1 MISKPQSESSPGS
14 WERWKLTSFNDVADT
29 VTAKVRVAVK
39 REPLALS
46 QPRGQETVHL
56 REAARQEGYQA
67 GFDAGRAEGLR
78 AGQEAAEAA
87 GRKLAAQL
95 AQAISR
101 LDAGVAELEHT
112 VADELLALALEIA
125 RKVIQQTV
133 AVHPQVVL
141 GVIRQALAQL
151 PVQHAMIHLNA
162 EDAALVRGHAGEQLA
177 HGGHR
182 IQDDAQLARG
192 DVVIE
197 SGGAHLN
204 ARLATR
210 WQQVIAALG
219 DDTPWLAAE
228 DAERA

>member
-1 MISKPQSESSPGS
+1 MISMPQPESSPAS
-14 WERWKLTSFNDVADT
+14 WERWTLTSFNDVADT
-29 VTAKVRVAVK
+29 VAAKARVAAR
-39 REPLALS
+39 REPLAPSRPHS
-46 QPRGQETVHL
+46 QEAVHL

-67 GFDAGRAEGLR
+67 GFDSGRAEGLR
-78 AGQEAAEAA
+78 AGQEAAEAT

-95 AQAISR
+95 AQAIAR

-125 RKVIQQTV
+125 RKVVQQTV
-133 AVHPQVVL
+133 AVQPQVVL

-182 IQDDAQLARG
+182 IQEDAQLARG

-210 WQQVIAALG
+210 WQHVIAALG